1 MNRIRPLTGVILA
14 GGASR
19 RMGGQDKGLIDF
31 RGRPLIAWA
40 IAALAPQVD
49 ELLIVAN
56 RNLETY
62 RRFGHPLISDLRPD
76 FPGPLAGFEAALEHA
91 RHAHVLICPTDV
103 PGLPPDYAE
112 KMSRLEGAQASV
124 AEIAGHW
131 QPVFCLLPRSAR
143 TNLSHALDTGERK
156 TGRWLESLF
165 PHLISLDDQALSL
178 RDADTPEALAL
189 LEKD

>member
-62 RRFGHPLISDLRPD
+62 RRFGHPLVSDLRPD

-91 RHAHVLICPTDV
+91 RHAHVLFCPTDV

-131 QPVFCLLPRSAR
+131 QPVLCLLPRTAR
-143 TNLSHALDTGERK
+143 ENLGAVLDGGERK
-156 TGRWLESLF
+156 AARWLESLA
-165 PHLISLDDQALSL
+165 PKLIALDEDARAL
-178 RDADTPEALAL
+178 RDADTPEDLNALAR
-189 LEKD
+189 D